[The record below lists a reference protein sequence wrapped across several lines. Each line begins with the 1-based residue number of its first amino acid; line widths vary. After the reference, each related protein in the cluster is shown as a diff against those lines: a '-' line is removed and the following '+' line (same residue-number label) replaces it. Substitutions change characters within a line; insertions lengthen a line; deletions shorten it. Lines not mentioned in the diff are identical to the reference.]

1 MSDDFVATKFAVTI
15 VKIYEVVASTRTE
28 AIGFV
33 MSGTPNPIHIVKN
46 ATKIDERKI

>member
-1 MSDDFVATKFAVTI
+1 MSDDFVVTKYSVTI
-15 VKIYEVVASTRTE
+15 TKIYEVVADTATD

-33 MSGTPNPIHIVKN
+33 MSGTPNPQHILKG